1 MIPRVIQNIVLS
13 ADTRED
19 FDAKQ
24 SMSRRGMELAA
35 TIVTFVVV
43 ILILSVVG
51 KYLWNEV
58 VAGSTKDSR
67 GLLTIAREASSI
79 WQILGL
85 YIISALLFGN

>member
-1 MIPRVIQNIVLS
+1 MIPKVISQIVLS

-19 FDAKQ
+19 FDSKQ
-24 SMSRRGMELAA
+24 NMSRRGMELAA
-35 TIVTFVVV
+35 SIVTFVVV

-58 VAGSTKDSR
+58 VAGATKDSR
-67 GLLTIAREASSI
+67 GLITIAREASSI

-85 YIISALLFGN
+85 YIISALMFGN